1 MSVPSSKLADQGL
14 EDLYR
19 FIRIGNRSLLIKG
32 KSGTGKAT
40 LCFELAKNHVDKFDI
55 IFISRNTSEHA
66 LYNRFPWVKKFVK
79 PYNIISIISTDFTL
93 ADPSFTITNI
103 INSITNLTTKIEDPF
118 VSLKDRVKPFVILD
132 IWDAITKEA
141 DAATRIRAEKMLTSL
156 TERNEGFIVFLTE
169 EMENS
174 TIEYLVDGVI
184 LLTQDFYKSYRLR
197 EMRVEKLKGTHISR
211 ARVPFTLEGGR
222 FRTFSSLSH
231 KVAIDKAKNF
241 APIPHGEGFYSTG
254 NMDLDDRLNGGFKR
268 GSIISIEME
277 DEVDRFVFV
286 PIFAPIVLNFISQD
300 NAAVVIPASDQY
312 VSAVTRYLIPH
323 ATEIKIRE
331 FLRIFGGSGSN
342 VSEAALPYLLE
353 RTGKTFAETHN
364 TWIKVYMKLR
374 EGTSGCIVTVD
385 YSFIELEYQ
394 HEIQSILKSIIEI
407 SRTIRASNDLLIG
420 VSRPNYKSLEVMRS
434 VSDIH
439 LRIFEYDGACMLA
452 AIKPQLFLYN
462 IQTDYSQGFPNAV
475 LQEST

>member
-1 MSVPSSKLADQGL
+1 VSVPSSKLADQGL
-14 EDLYR
+14 EDIYK

-32 KSGTGKAT
+32 KPGTGKAT
-40 LCFELAKNHVDKFDI
+40 LCFDI
-55 IFISRNTSEHA
+55 VFISRNTSEHA

-79 PYNIISIISTDFTL
+79 PDNIISITSTDFSL
-93 ADPSFTITNI
+93 GDPSFTITNI
-103 INSITNLTTKIEDPF
+103 INSITKFATRIEDPF

-132 IWDAITKEA
+132 IWDAITKEV
-141 DAATRIRAEKMLTSL
+141 DAATRIKAEKMLTSL
-156 TERNEGFIVFLTE
+156 IERDEGFIVFFTE

-231 KVAIDKAKNF
+231 KVAIDKAKDF
-241 APIPHGEGFYSTG
+241 TPISHRDGFYSTG

-268 GSIISIEME
+268 GSIISIEIE

-286 PIFAPIVLNFISQD
+286 PIFAPFVLNFISQN

-323 ATEIKIRE
+323 AAEVKIKE
-331 FLRIFGGSGSN
+331 FLRIFGGSGGSTSN
-342 VSEAALPYLLE
+342 NEATLPYLLQ
-353 RTGKTFAETHN
+353 RTGKTFAETYD
-364 TWIKVYMKLR
+364 TWLKVYMKLR
-374 EGTSGCIVTVD
+374 EGTSACIITID
-385 YSFIELEYQ
+385 YSFIELEFQ

-407 SRTIRASNDLLIG
+407 SRTVRASNDLLIA
-420 VSRPNYKSLEVMRS
+420 VSRPNYKSLDVMRS

-462 IQTDYSQGFPNAV
+462 IQTDYSQGFPNAA